1 MAQKIF
7 IDTDIGDDVDD
18 ALAIA
23 LALRSPELEV
33 VGISTVYRNA
43 PARQALAEAL
53 LHQLGRRDIPVAAG
67 SSQTLSGDA
76 QTDALPPQCRVLSG
90 DIRPCAPL
98 QGVRL
103 LLDTLRREPDTVIV
117 PIGPMTNIALA
128 ALLEPELMRGARIV
142 AMGGA
147 FGAVYPEY
155 NILCD
160 PEAAQIVLRSGA
172 KVEMLGL
179 DVTVPCV
186 LDNAAEQRVCG
197 FTEGSRGFL
206 SALSRIW
213 METSKS
219 KKITLHDPL
228 VIAYLVDPTLVTM
241 EAAPI
246 RVVLEHGSL
255 RGLTMD
261 LRHPFRQR
269 EPLPEPNAEIAVSVD
284 RDRACSM
291 ILERIFA
298 DS

>member
-23 LALRSPELEV
+23 LALRSPEIEV

-67 SSQTLSGDA
+67 SSRTLSGDA

-186 LDNAAEQRVCG
+186 LDSAAEQLVCG

-228 VIAYLVDPTLVTM
+228 VIAYLADPTLVTM

-261 LRHPFRQR
+261 LRHPFRRR

-284 RDRACSM
+284 RDRACRM